1 MTSTPGYQP
10 TNPVTLS
17 GVHPGSRTA
26 VVQQVLLRPLASQ
39 EAGTA
44 RWARLLWQP
53 ESSVCR
59 LFLQET
65 DSPDGRWE
73 EEPLLELV
81 DPLAGDF
88 LARLRQAL
96 GQEGWQLRSCGSCA
110 HWRPLP
116 RTTHPD
122 GLPLGRCVWQ
132 PPESPSLTQPPAW
145 DQQSGLALSCVH
157 WQEAQATQSPA
168 PEEETPSV
176 QAEPPEALV
185 KGGLL
190 ARLGR
195 RLKGEKP
202 RSQPEQPWWR
212 AIQERSGVGA
222 GTEPCF
228 ACQGRLANLGA
239 FTQSTPQGDRRTSS
253 VWRCRR
259 CHTFYLN
266 DWVDRWERLDS
277 LETEERILRLAP
289 AEALITL
296 ARFLEVAE
304 AIPGAGPDP
313 ATWLE
318 ELLDSRPLLSHRVVK
333 GR

>member
-1 MTSTPGYQP
+1 MP

-17 GVHPGSRTA
+17 GGQPGARTA
-26 VVQQVLLRPLASQ
+26 VTQQVLLRALVP
-39 EAGTA
+39 EATGEEE
-44 RWARLLWQP
+44 RWARLLWP
-53 ESSVCR
+53 LDPPVCR
-59 LFLQET
+59 LFLRAQ
-65 DSPDGRWE
+65 DSASPDGIWE
-73 EEPLLELV
+73 EEPLLVLT

-96 GQEGWQLRSCGSCA
+96 VQEGWQLRACGSCA
-110 HWRPLP
+110 HWRPQD

-122 GLPLGRCVWQ
+122 GLPLGRCGWKAPQ
-132 PPESPSLTQPPAW
+132 SPSLTQPPAW

-157 WQEAQATQSPA
+157 WQEAPAAQPPA
-168 PEEETPSV
+168 PEEEPLPAPVETS
-176 QAEPPEALV
+176 EPPET
-185 KGGLL
+185 GGLL

-195 RLKGEKP
+195 RLKGKKS
-202 RSQPEQPWWR
+202 RSEPARPWWH

-239 FTQSTPQGDRRTSS
+239 FIQTTPQGDRRTTS

-289 AEALITL
+289 VEALITL
-296 ARFLEVAE
+296 ALFLGVTE
-304 AIPGAGPDP
+304 AREDLGLEP
-313 ATWLE
+313 AAWVE
-318 ELLDSRPLLSHRVVK
+318 ELLADRPLLRHRVVK